1 MIHDNHPGGSKL
13 SNVGQV
19 ALLVSANQ
27 LPKLTD
33 AYIRPLLAAAE
44 KLYRAGDYAGAI
56 KVLAPLLTNAE
67 AKGVQFKL
75 PRRVLELSFPMPDTY
90 LEVVLKHLPEEIRA
104 MTPEQQIDFVLYF
117 FSLVKQESQYDER
130 AVSVD
135 GATGLSQ
142 VMPATG
148 KAVAED
154 MGLSSYDL
162 DAPEDNLRIGMY
174 YFAKLLNE
182 NNQGLSHI
190 TLALASY
197 NAGPFRV
204 KALLKERGV
213 FLDNIRGVPET
224 NKFIKRIKY
233 NFEFYAQLYRV
244 RVREALRGLLRPE
257 AAPGAANQPV
267 ARPVKPAQ
275 PQFYRVIVDRASTK
289 AEALKMKSRLFDLG
303 FSDVWIAPELGGRRY
318 RVQVGAF
325 KNRIFALELRDKL
338 KADFPGAAVVNP
350 D

>member
-162 DAPEDNLRIGMY
+162 AAPGDNLRIGMY
-174 YFAKLLNE
+174 YLAKLL
-182 NNQGLSHI
+182 SDI

-204 KALLKERGV
+204 KAMLRERGV

-233 NFEFYAQLYRV
+233 NFEFYAQLSRV
-244 RVREALRGLLRPE
+244 RVREALRGLLRPA

-267 ARPVKPAQ
+267 AP
-275 PQFYRVIVDRASTK
+275 
-289 AEALKMKSRLFDLG
+289 
-303 FSDVWIAPELGGRRY
+303 
-318 RVQVGAF
+318 
-325 KNRIFALELRDKL
+325 
-338 KADFPGAAVVNP
+338 
-350 D
+350 